1 MSYYKVLL
9 VDDEVEVRDAIARK
23 LDWNALGFQVVGQAA
38 NGEEGLELSEQLKPD
53 VIMTDIKMPFMDG
66 LTFSRRAKEML
77 PYVKVAILSG
87 FDEFDYAKE
96 AIRLEVE
103 EYILKPIDAEEL
115 ARVFLRLKAL
125 LDEEIAQRND
135 IQRLKHFYEESL
147 PLMRQQLLSGL
158 LSGRLAPEFIR
169 QKTREYQMN
178 LTATQYGVAV
188 VRYEEIMPPSTN
200 VEDGGSLLSF
210 SLQQL
215 IKEQLNHSLNCLTI
229 PQLDHIGL
237 LFLLPE
243 KTGVRQ
249 VAGKLN
255 QLFLP
260 ARRLLGLRLFVGL
273 GHTYQEQ
280 DKISS
285 SYNEAIN
292 ALEYQV
298 LVGPE
303 QCIYIG
309 DIEPGAFDTAAKD
322 LPFREEI
329 IRQIKIGT
337 KEDLQMAIEKLVA
350 YFTKTKITLP
360 QYQVFLLEISAE
372 LLKLI
377 RTYRLDEQQ
386 PFIQM
391 PLLEKGGQSFANLQA
406 MGEWLLDYG
415 DNLRRLIRHE
425 RKTTTKQLVDR
436 AEEYLGE
443 HFQNGELSVEVLS
456 NELNVSPAYFS
467 TLFKKE
473 RGLNFVSYLTKL
485 RLEKALEYLHNTD
498 EKSYIIAEKVGY
510 ADPNYFSYVFKKEYG
525 VSPSKYRLN
534 RDKAYE
540 KAQGAI

>member
-9 VDDEVEVRDAIARK
+9 VDDEAEVRNAIARK
-23 LDWNALGFQVVGQAA
+23 LDWNTLGFQVVGQAG
-38 NGEEGLELSEQLKPD
+38 NGEEGLELSQQLKPD

-66 LTFSRRAKEML
+66 LTFCRRVKEML

-115 ARVFLRLKAL
+115 VQVFLRLRSS
-125 LDEEIAQRND
+125 LDEEIAQRRD
-135 IQRLKHFYEESL
+135 VQRLQQFYEENL
-147 PLMRQQLLSGL
+147 PLMHQQLLSGL
-158 LSGRLAPEFIR
+158 LTGHLMPEVIR
-169 QKTREYQMN
+169 QKTKEYQMN

-188 VRYEEIMPPSTN
+188 IRYEEIITENRLNRQTS
-200 VEDGGSLLSF
+200 SLLSF

-215 IKEQLNHSLNCLTI
+215 IKEQLETTLTHFTI
-229 PQLDHIGL
+229 PQLEHIGL

-243 KTGVRQ
+243 NVGPRQ
-249 VAGKLN
+249 VAAKLN

-260 ARRLLGLRLFVGL
+260 ARRLLGLHLSIGL
-273 GHTYQEQ
+273 GHTYKQQ
-280 DKISS
+280 NNIARA
-285 SYNEAIN
+285 YAEAVD

-309 DIEPGAFDTAAKD
+309 DIEPETFETTMDGVSYG
-322 LPFREEI
+322 EEI
-329 IRQIKIGT
+329 IRQIKIGS
-337 KEDLQMAIEKLVA
+337 KEELQFAIEKLVE
-350 YFTKTKITLP
+350 YFINTKITLP
-360 QYQVFLLEISAE
+360 QYRVFLLEMSVE

-377 RTYRLDEQQ
+377 RAYQLDEKHPSIELELLEKSGQ
-386 PFIQM
+386 PFI
-391 PLLEKGGQSFANLQA
+391 NLQA
-406 MGEWLLDYG
+406 MGEWLLTYG

-425 RKTTTKQLVDR
+425 RKTTTKRLVER
-436 AEEYLGE
+436 AQNYLAE
-443 HFQNGELSVEVLS
+443 HFQDGELSVEVLS

-473 RGLNFVSYLTKL
+473 TGLNFVAYLTQL

-510 ADPNYFSYVFKKEYG
+510 TDPNYFSYVFKKQYG

-534 RDKAYE
+534 RDSKYE
-540 KAQGAI
+540 KAEETV

>member
-1 MSYYKVLL
+1 
-9 VDDEVEVRDAIARK
+9 
-23 LDWNALGFQVVGQAA
+23 
-38 NGEEGLELSEQLKPD
+38 
-53 VIMTDIKMPFMDG
+53 
-66 LTFSRRAKEML
+66 
-77 PYVKVAILSG
+77 
-87 FDEFDYAKE
+87 
-96 AIRLEVE
+96 
-103 EYILKPIDAEEL
+103 
-115 ARVFLRLKAL
+115 
-125 LDEEIAQRND
+125 
-135 IQRLKHFYEESL
+135 
-147 PLMRQQLLSGL
+147 
-158 LSGRLAPEFIR
+158 
-169 QKTREYQMN
+169 
-178 LTATQYGVAV
+178 
-188 VRYEEIMPPSTN
+188 
-200 VEDGGSLLSF
+200 

-215 IKEQLNHSLNCLTI
+215 IKEQLNPSLNCLTI

-243 KTGVRQ
+243 KTGIRQ

-260 ARRLLGLRLFVGL
+260 ARRLLGLRLSVGL

-280 DKISS
+280 DKISN
-285 SYNEAIN
+285 SYDEAVN

-309 DIEPGAFDTAAKD
+309 DIEPEAFDTAAKD
-322 LPFREEI
+322 SPFREEI

-337 KEDLQMAIEKLVA
+337 KEDLQIAIEKLVE

-360 QYQVFLLEISAE
+360 QYQVFLLEMSAE

-391 PLLEKGGQSFANLQA
+391 PLLEKGGQSFSNLQA
-406 MGEWLLDYG
+406 MGEWLLDYS

-436 AEEYLGE
+436 AEEYLAE

-473 RGLNFVSYLTKL
+473 TGLNFVSYLTKL